1 MRRLFT
7 LLITSLV
14 VTAACSDAQTAPSPL
29 PSDLVAAP
37 TRVSLAGKSLLLDA
51 SLWRDF
57 MPIAPP
63 DGHPLMGVLR
73 VQTDDGTGVP
83 ATVTVDMAWVL
94 NGADVWRAVPREER
108 ARAATA
114 PAYEVVLRDGPKW
127 APGVHVDV
135 VVRLRDPNG
144 RETLLRA
151 ANRPIEATH

>member
-1 MRRLFT
+1 MRRLLII
-7 LLITSLV
+7 LLTAIV
-14 VTAACSDAQTAPSPL
+14 VTAACGDAPTAPTP
-29 PSDLVAAP
+29 PTSDLAAAP
-37 TRVSLAGKSLLLDA
+37 TRVSVAGKSLLLDA

-63 DGHPLMGVLR
+63 DGRPLIGVLR
-73 VQTDDGTGVP
+73 VQTDDGSGVP

-114 PAYEVVLRDGPKW
+114 PAYEVVVRDGPKW
-127 APGVHVDV
+127 GPGIHVDV
-135 VVRLRDPNG
+135 VVRIRDANG
-144 RETLLRA
+144 REALLRS